1 MDEQSNQ
8 TNKWY
13 QTPLGII
20 LIVILV
26 FCILSG
32 MGYLVYLKFF
42 QKEGLQDS
50 TDEQFEV
57 SEPNYD
63 IPMTSAN
70 SNTYEIEEV
79 TTTTTVEEI
88 PSSSINSNTY
98 EIEEVT
104 TTVTQEPEIEELTVT
119 VTQEPEIEEL
129 TTTVTQ
135 EPDIE
140 EITTTTTVEEI
151 PSSSPNSNTYEIEE
165 VTTTTTVTQ
174 EPEISN
180 TVQILLTFPENN
192 KIISSIQNEIQG
204 LYEVHLTDKYLSDN
218 PNSTVDSLG
227 ITDYTILD
235 SRIKFINENGFFIKK
250 AYSDPNDNWWVLQH
264 PDNKTILQNG
274 SYNLTSGWRYFNNN
288 SRYHSGSHNELVG
301 DLNFSIV

>member
-1 MDEQSNQ
+1 M
-8 TNKWY
+8 
-13 QTPLGII
+13 
-20 LIVILV
+20 
-26 FCILSG
+26 
-32 MGYLVYLKFF
+32 
-42 QKEGLQDS
+42 
-50 TDEQFEV
+50 
-57 SEPNYD
+57 
-63 IPMTSAN
+63 
-70 SNTYEIEEV
+70 
-79 TTTTTVEEI
+79 
-88 PSSSINSNTY
+88 
-98 EIEEVT
+98 
-104 TTVTQEPEIEELTVT
+104 
-119 VTQEPEIEEL
+119 
-129 TTTVTQ
+129 
-135 EPDIE
+135 
-140 EITTTTTVEEI
+140 
-151 PSSSPNSNTYEIEE
+151 
-165 VTTTTTVTQ
+165 TTTTTVTQ

>member
-98 EIEEVT
+98 
-104 TTVTQEPEIEELTVT
+104 EIEELTVT